1 MSAGTRK
8 NALALV
14 SCMLL
19 AGLAAHAADAPAVV
33 SYVSAPELR
42 TVLEKQR
49 GRVVV
54 LNLWA
59 TWCTSCLREIPDLV
73 SLERELGGR
82 GLSVLGVAM
91 DDPGDLDSLVRPF
104 HAKYFPAF
112 KSYLRREADM
122 DALASVVDPAWN
134 EVLPTTY
141 LIDREGKVVGRLQ
154 GRLTL
159 AQFRERAERALGAGR

>member
-1 MSAGTRK
+1 MKVRTLGS
-8 NALALV
+8 ALV
-14 SCMLL
+14 ASCTLL
-19 AGLAAHAADAPAVV
+19 AALSVQANDAPTSV
-33 SYVSAPELR
+33 SYISAPELR
-42 TVLEKQR
+42 AALDQQR

-73 SLERELGGR
+73 SLEQELGGK
-82 GLSVLGVAM
+82 GLTVIGVAM
-91 DDPGDLDSLVRPF
+91 DQPGDLDALVRPY

-112 KSYLRREADM
+112 RSYLRSESDM
-122 DALASVVDPAWN
+122 DVVASVVDPAWN

-141 LIDREGKVVGRLQ
+141 LIDRDGKVVERLQ

-159 AQFRERAERALGAGR
+159 PEFRERAERALRAGR